1 MAEKLIPALLTKLG
15 VSYNRETIMHHI
27 IILIAWLLL
36 LLLSIMCNPKFH
48 N

>member
-1 MAEKLIPALLTKLG
+1 MTEKLMFTLLTKLG
-15 VSYNRETIMHHI
+15 VFDKRETVIYHI

-36 LLLSIMCNPKFH
+36 LLLSIMCNPKFQ

>member
-1 MAEKLIPALLTKLG
+1 MAEKLIPTILTKLG
-15 VSYNRETIMHHI
+15 VFDNREMIVHHI